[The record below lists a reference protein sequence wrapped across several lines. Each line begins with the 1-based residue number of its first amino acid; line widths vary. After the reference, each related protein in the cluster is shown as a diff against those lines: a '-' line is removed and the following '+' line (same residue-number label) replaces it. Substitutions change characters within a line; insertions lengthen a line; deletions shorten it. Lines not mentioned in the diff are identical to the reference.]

1 MLTIDKI
8 KKAVLSVIVNY
19 PVKRIDLFGS
29 YAEGTNTAASD
40 VDLMVEF
47 QTPTVSLLT
56 LSSMRCSLEDALD
69 TEVDLIHGPLN
80 ENSLITLGKVVPIY
94 EG

>member
-8 KKAVLSVIVNY
+8 RKAVLSVIVNY

-29 YAEGTNTAASD
+29 YADGTNTVSSD

-47 QTPTVSLLT
+47 QTPAISLLT

>member
-8 KKAVLSVIVNY
+8 KRAVLSVIVNY

-29 YAEGTNTAASD
+29 YAEGTNTTASD

-47 QTPTVSLLT
+47 QTPAISLLT

-80 ENSLITLGKVVPIY
+80 ENALITLGKVVPIY

>member
-8 KKAVLSVIVNY
+8 RKAVLSVIVNY

-29 YAEGTNTAASD
+29 YADGTNTVSSD

-47 QTPTVSLLT
+47 QTPAISLLM